1 MAGFIKSK
9 TGWSVSPKMVKDR
22 LVVPKYH
29 VPLYTPMLLS
39 R

>member
-9 TGWSVSPKMVKDR
+9 TGWSVSPIMLKDR

-29 VPLYTPMLLS
+29 VRLYTSMLLS

>member
-1 MAGFIKSK
+1 MTGFIKSK
-9 TGWSVSPKMVKDR
+9 TGWSVSPIMLKDI

-29 VPLYTPMLLS
+29 VCLYTPMLLS